1 LTTSHI
7 LCSVL
12 HCTQKKVFQ
21 IVNQRESIH
30 FQIVKSSTKMELRSK
45 KVLSSPRKEC
55 QSAISFD
62 DQPRQPANK
71 PNTLVPDS
79 PESNDSND
87 TYVMPPDGPDTVP
100 ETPNLS
106 PESHHEEEDQQP
118 EYYSSQ
124 YSDNFQCGQPMPPY
138 TPVGMYWA
146 NSQMCKPPTQHR
158 RPDAS
163 ADHYSARPPAPWE
176 PAASRRGLQ
185 HRSTYTKAQEELYRP
200 LQKRLRSSSRPA
212 PDHDQLRIH
221 HAADNFRSHP
231 TPRIEPET
239 LGPRHMEY
247 GAPPVPQ
254 NSPMR
259 QSTTYSRREDPYRW
273 EESYQ
278 PPPFTLHAQNDE
290 YNTRYSP
297 KLPIFTGKI
306 EEWDAFWLQF
316 TTCTE
321 ALNLNGR
328 DFATQL
334 LLSLKGTAMTFVA
347 GLNMDTVRD
356 PKKLVDALK
365 SRFGHQVPAQTHRAA
380 LANLRKSSTETLQDF
395 ASKVQAIMTKAYP
408 DIEGTETFTQLAIQ
422 HFLNGI
428 PDQDLSFEVMKLS
441 PRSLAETTDRLI
453 WLESCKQ
460 STHYRRKTNGIR
472 CVNYDADTEDDE
484 EDYQTYQ
491 NYNTNYSDTDD
502 DYEEQNLRRINGKH
516 FVTEDRLIQLHRNT
530 REREFRKLKEE
541 VISILKAWKA
551 GEEVTLEPE
560 KKEDHDKKQRVL
572 VCYSCQEEGHISPRC
587 PRNPKIQSQKNLNFN
602 GLSLM
607 AKPQPKA

>member
-1 LTTSHI
+1 
-7 LCSVL
+7 
-12 HCTQKKVFQ
+12 
-21 IVNQRESIH
+21 
-30 FQIVKSSTKMELRSK
+30 MELRSK
-45 KVLSSPRKEC
+45 KVLSSPRKERP
-55 QSAISFD
+55 SAISFD
-62 DQPRQPANK
+62 DK
-71 PNTLVPDS
+71 PKTLVPDS

-106 PESHHEEEDQQP
+106 PESHHEEEEPQP
-118 EYYSSQ
+118 EYYSLP
-124 YSDNFQCGQPMPPY
+124 YSDDFLSGQPMPPY
-138 TPVGMYWA
+138 KPVGMSRA
-146 NSQMCKPPTQHR
+146 NSQKYKPPAQHR

-163 ADHYSARPPAPWE
+163 LDHYSARPPAPWE
-176 PAASRRGLQ
+176 PAASRSSL
-185 HRSTYTKAQEELYRP
+185 HHPSETKAQEVLYLP
-200 LQKRLRSSSRPA
+200 PQKRPRSSSRPA
-212 PDHDQLRIH
+212 PDHDQLRIL
-221 HAADNFRSHP
+221 HAADNFSRSHY

-239 LGPRHMEY
+239 LGPQHIEY

-254 NSPMR
+254 NSPRR
-259 QSTTYSRREDPYRW
+259 QPTTYSMREDPYRW
-273 EESYQ
+273 KESYQ
-278 PPPFTLHAQNDE
+278 EPPFTLHAQNDD
-290 YNTRYSP
+290 YTTRYSP

-316 TTCTE
+316 TICAE

-347 GLNMDTVRD
+347 GLNIDTVRD
-356 PKKLVDALK
+356 PRKLASTLK
-365 SRFGHQVPAQTHRAA
+365 SRFGHQVPAQTHRTA

-408 DIEGTETFTQLAIQ
+408 DIEGTETYTQLAIQ

-441 PRSLAETTDRLI
+441 PRSLAEATDHLV

-460 STHYRRKTNGIR
+460 STHHRRKTHDIR

-484 EDYQTYQ
+484 EAYQP
-491 NYNTNYSDTDD
+491 YNTNYIDTDES
-502 DYEEQNLRRINGKH
+502 YEEPDLRRINGKR
-516 FVTEDRLIQLHRNT
+516 FVTEDRLIELHRNT

-560 KKEDHDKKQRVL
+560 KKEDHDKKQRVP

-587 PRNPKIQSQKNLNFN
+587 PRNPKIQPKKDLNFN
-602 GLSLM
+602 GLSLK